1 MCALPYC
8 EWKEVMLKISFIH
21 RLFLELT
28 NCAVCPTYSVRAE
41 VTAMIRETPFS
52 DGLRPVLAY
61 VNNRPERTAGWPERW
76 MIHRPDRACALYL
89 VNQQI
94 PSAGNFQPSLTRIPE
109 LTVPHVVTTFTS
121 PHPVNKGGRILEW
134 RQQ

>member
-1 MCALPYC
+1 
-8 EWKEVMLKISFIH
+8 MLKISFVH

-28 NCAVCPTYSVRAE
+28 NEEYQMRLLSSSFAVCLTYSVRAE

-61 VNNRPERTAGWPERW
+61 VNNRPERTSGWPERW

-89 VNQQI
+89 VKREI
-94 PSAGNFQPSLTRIPE
+94 PSAGNFHPSLTRIPE
-109 LTVPHVVTTFTS
+109 LTVPHVVTTFNS

-134 RQQ
+134 LQQ